1 MLKRHYFTP
10 LFLLLGLM
18 SACTQQQWDTF
29 TQAGKPQNKPDAP
42 DSISYVSATP
52 SVPEPQ
58 YVSALEEAI
67 AEFDAPDTLLTEN
80 NATAA
85 PAPSIVGET
94 AGVLG
99 TPAGGSGVTL
109 LNPAMRSRL
118 NDALKTTPT
127 GGDVKWTAGDL
138 TYSLAPNSPVYTPQ
152 HSGGQCRDALL
163 TIYGDGFTNI
173 RKRSLFCQSGPS
185 ADWVITLK

>member
-1 MLKRHYFTP
+1 MLKTRYFTP

-18 SACTQQQWDTF
+18 SACTQQQWDSF
-29 TQAGKPQNKPDAP
+29 TQAGKTQKNPNAP

-67 AEFDAPDTLLTEN
+67 AEFDTPDTPILTEN
-80 NATAA
+80 SATT
-85 PAPSIVGET
+85 PSIAGET

-99 TPAGGSGVTL
+99 TPAGGNGITL
-109 LNPAMRSRL
+109 LEPAMRARL

-127 GGDVKWTAGDL
+127 GGDVKWSAGNL

-185 ADWVITLK
+185 ADWVMTLK